1 MLLKALHCDQN
12 ELQNSELAYARFFV
26 VSIRSRKLYFLYN
39 FSIFSSKA
47 SSLRS
52 INVQGFTVNNDEN
65 SIIYLQTFCES
76 KAGDSVLSGFSKRS
90 RSNYIRSRPKT
101 FEDVPTL
108 RTFPGPSLKMYFGKH
123 NFVASTFSF

>member
-65 SIIYLQTFCES
+65 SIYVS
-76 KAGDSVLSGFSKRS
+76 KLSILANVLRVKGGR
-90 RSNYIRSRPKT
+90 
-101 FEDVPTL
+101 
-108 RTFPGPSLKMYFGKH
+108 
-123 NFVASTFSF
+123 FSFIRVF